1 MMDLFTNLCWD
12 ADEHD
17 SSKICY
23 KCKKAGHLS
32 KDCQEYMYQAKQ
44 ANGNVS
50 GDPLSAEPDKANIE
64 MDVAATEEDGIHD
77 IGEEEREKLNDL
89 DYLTGNP
96 LPGDILLYAVP
107 VCGPYSALQTYKYR
121 VKITPG
127 TAKKGK
133 GILLVLFSNNNKLGY
148 IYIYDVVSIILLFHE
163 TTCLTYIS
171 LFTTFSGMKWS
182 RS

>member
-1 MMDLFTNLCWD
+1 MD
-12 ADEHD
+12 ADEND

-32 KDCQEYMYQAKQ
+32 KDCRESTLETKH
-44 ANGNVS
+44 ANGSSVS
-50 GDPLSAEPDKANIE
+50 GEPLSAERDTANSE
-64 MDVAATEEDGIHD
+64 MDVAATDDDAIHE
-77 IGEEEREKLNDL
+77 IGEEEREKLNKL

-96 LPGDILLYAVP
+96 LPSDILLYAIP

-133 GILLVLFSNNNKLGY
+133 GIFLVLFLFDRKKY
-148 IYIYDVVSIILLFHE
+148 METIPIILLIHE
-163 TTCLTYIS
+163 S
-171 LFTTFSGMKWS
+171 
-182 RS
+182 